1 MGNLRR
7 CLTMGSVVFL
17 IWVSDALA
25 QTPEEVVNSFST
37 RMIDILKG
45 PIAKIL
51 GAVILLAGVASL
63 LRGRHKL
70 AISCALAF
78 IVLLFLPIL
87 LQQVAGGNGNGP

>member
-1 MGNLRR
+1 MRNLIMANGIL
-7 CLTMGSVVFL
+7 LTWTSRV
-17 IWVSDALA
+17 LA
-25 QTPEEVVNSFST
+25 QAPEEVVNSFST

-45 PIAKIL
+45 PIAKVL

-70 AISCALAF
+70 AVSCGLAF

-87 LQQVAGGNGNGP
+87 LQQVANGNGQ

>member
-1 MGNLRR
+1 MRYLIMWNVFF
-7 CLTMGSVVFL
+7 LT
-17 IWVSDALA
+17 WVSEALA

-45 PIAKIL
+45 PIAKVL
-51 GAVILLAGVASL
+51 GAFILLMGVASL

-70 AISCALAF
+70 AISCGLAF

-87 LQQVAGGNGNGP
+87 LQQVAGGNGTTP